1 MHACISMLH
10 GCSCASQADSVPS
23 TIMCTAWLS
32 VSHMLACMG
41 WQMHCTF
48 GQAMMRVHMRGDG
61 CWCVSQSLVLVS
73 WHTVKAAALTA
84 NVAQNAH
91 SVG

>member
-1 MHACISMLH
+1 
-10 GCSCASQADSVPS
+10 
-23 TIMCTAWLS
+23 MCTAWLS